1 LTVRTWLTVAALLIL
16 PLVVYWP
23 TVTHEYGF
31 RDDYAHLR
39 EVRERPGWLTTLTT
53 AHGRPV
59 YGAALEAS
67 LHNVD
72 RVEELATL
80 RLTSALLIGVVGVLL
95 WSQLRRS
102 GWTETEAAAMG
113 AAVMLLPGMQVV
125 AGWAI
130 AWPIALG
137 LIAAL
142 AGFALVERGFGVNGL
157 ARAGLVAAGSALYV
171 LAGITYQTSALFV
184 VVPLAAVLLLRQR
197 ATLRDDVGWVVAHI
211 GLLFVC
217 LVAGFVA
224 SRVLMVEGAV
234 PEATRT
240 TLEPDIW
247 LKFLW
252 FLRNPVPNS
261 IGLFAL
267 RDRFATPLWFWFV
280 VAGVTAIMLLG
291 LVYGAKSRQQR
302 VRWLF
307 AALLLP
313 FVAHSVSLA
322 ASSQAIGYRTLL
334 PLSGLFLVLAM
345 FGLRT
350 VAVRYATPRLAVA
363 GILAAVLVVA
373 AMLAQRNPLVLL
385 AEPQGH
391 EWDLIQA
398 GANRLQP
405 TGNASVYIIRPTIA
419 DRSTERVYADEYGT
433 LTADADWAAKEMFKA
448 AMRERFPGG
457 LPGGAQYEL
466 FTGSGPPPAQYSYD
480 LVVDLRA
487 LKSFGERAPA
497 ATTASQR

>member
-1 LTVRTWLTVAALLIL
+1 LTVRTWLTIAALLIL

-23 TVTHEYGF
+23 TVTHDYGF

-39 EVRERPGWLTTLTT
+39 EVRERSGWLTTLTT

-67 LHNVD
+67 LRTVERVD
-72 RVEELATL
+72 ELATL
-80 RLTSALLIGVVGVLL
+80 RLTSALLIGVVGMLL

-113 AAVMLLPGMQVV
+113 AAVTLLPGMQVI

-142 AGFALVERGFGVNGL
+142 AGFALVERGFRVTGFV
-157 ARAGLVAAGSALYV
+157 RMWSVVAGGGLYV
-171 LAGITYQTSALFV
+171 LAGVTYQTSALFV
-184 VVPLAAVLLLRQR
+184 VVPLAAVLLLRER
-197 ATLRDDVGWVVAHI
+197 ATIRDDAWWVVAHI

-217 LVAGFVA
+217 LVVGFAA
-224 SRVLMVEGAV
+224 SRMLMIEGAV

-267 RDRFATPLWFWFV
+267 RDGVATPLWFWLV
-280 VAGVTAIMLLG
+280 VAGVTAVMLLG
-291 LVYGAKSRQQR
+291 LVYGARSRQQR
-302 VRWLF
+302 LRWLF

-345 FGLRT
+345 FGLRS
-350 VAVRYATPRLAVA
+350 VAERYRGLRAAHASV
-363 GILAAVLVVA
+363 LAAVLVVA

-391 EWDLIQA
+391 EWDLVRA
-398 GANRLQP
+398 AADRLQLAGDA
-405 TGNASVYIIRPTIA
+405 TIYIIRPTID
-419 DRSTERVYADEYGT
+419 DRSTERIYADEFGT
-433 LTADADWAAKEMFKA
+433 LSADADWAAKEMFKA
-448 AMRERFPGG
+448 ALRERFPGG
-457 LPGGAQYEL
+457 LPAGAKYEL
-466 FTGSGPPPAQYSYD
+466 YTGFGPPPAQYSYD

-487 LKSFGERAPA
+487 LKNLGERAPA

>member
-1 LTVRTWLTVAALLIL
+1 LNVRTWLAVAALLIL
-16 PLVVYWP
+16 PLLVYWP

-67 LHNVD
+67 LRNVD

-102 GWTETEAAAMG
+102 GWTEAAAMG
-113 AAVMLLPGMQVV
+113 AAVTLLPGMQVV
-125 AGWAI
+125 VGWAI

-142 AGFALVERGFGVNGL
+142 AGFALVERGFGVNGF
-157 ARAGLVAAGSALYV
+157 ARARLVAAGGVLYV
-171 LAGITYQTSALFV
+171 LAGITYQTSALFA
-184 VVPLAAVLLLRQR
+184 VVPLAAVLLLRER
-197 ATLRDDVGWVVAHI
+197 ATLRDDARWVVAHI

-267 RDRFATPLWFWFV
+267 RDGVATPLWFWFV

-307 AALLLP
+307 TALLLP

-334 PLSGLFLVLAM
+334 PLSGLFLVLAL
-345 FGLRT
+345 FGLRS
-350 VAVRYATPRLAVA
+350 VAARYGAPRAAEA
-363 GILAAVLVVA
+363 GVLAAVLVVA
-373 AMLAQRNPLVLL
+373 AMLAQRNPLALL

-398 GANRLQP
+398 AANRLQP
-405 TGNASVYIIRPTIA
+405 AGNASVYIIRPTID

-466 FTGSGPPPAQYSYD
+466 FTGFGPPPAQYSYD

-487 LKSFGERAPA
+487 LKSLGERAPP